1 MKLIS
6 VKNILLA
13 SILAGSAAV
22 CLLLGLRVQGIVDD
36 DVYILSSKKEPYL
49 FSDTEI
55 SNIESNG
62 VDLTFVRYI
71 NPKVSNGFR
80 TEEISVIA
88 TNENYAYF
96 TKMDMKA
103 GAFFNSIQVDRR
115 MPVAVLNEA
124 AAYQLFGNDH
134 CVGLTVYLNHTSC
147 KVIGVAKD
155 LNYEDGSKIYI
166 PYSTIQQLSTTSS
179 EAGQLW
185 CRFENLAEAAWTME
199 KAGYAMEDIDIIQ
212 MDLYKKVFM
221 LRFFCLL
228 IFAGVFVIVSISRV
242 VICKVKK
249 KDKTAG
255 RKWVFICGWQVFG
268 IVMGIILT
276 LKVIQLSWCIPP
288 YYELAGKSRL
298 DLVYGIIDFY
308 TLTDIEVNNMQFLSH
323 WNVLSMLQMVIC
335 LISGLLLV
343 VAGQGYRSFIRNWKA
358 SG

>member
-103 GAFFNSIQVDRR
+103 GAFFNAIQVDRR

-155 LNYEDGSKIYI
+155 LNYKDGSKIYI
-166 PYSTIQQLSTTSS
+166 PYSTIQQLNTTSS
-179 EAGQLW
+179 GTGQLW
-185 CRFENLAEAAWTME
+185 CRFENLAEATWTME
-199 KAGYAMEDIDIIQ
+199 KAGRAMEDIDILQ

-228 IFAGVFVIVSISRV
+228 ILAGVFVIAHVPKV
-242 VICKVKK
+242 VTYKVKNH
-249 KDKTAG
+249 DRTG
-255 RKWVFICGWQVFG
+255 SRKWVFTIGWQIFG
-268 IVMGIILT
+268 LAAGIALT
-276 LKVIQLSWCIPP
+276 LKAVRLSWCIPP
-288 YYELAGKSRL
+288 YYELAGKNPL
-298 DLVYGIIDFY
+298 DVVYGIIDFY

-323 WNVLSMLQMVIC
+323 WNVLSLLQMTIC
-335 LISGLLLV
+335 LISSLLLV
-343 VAGQGYRSFIRNWKA
+343 VTGQRNRSFIRNWKA